1 MPLPF
6 ILAGAAIAAGAFGIK
21 KGLDAK
27 SDMDK
32 AKRVTESANE
42 IGRKAQARLE
52 NQQED
57 TKAAVEGLG
66 RTKIEILSGSVNDFI
81 NNFKKIKNINLRETE
96 GIKELK
102 HLNMSQDDF
111 SDLGSVFVPSFK
123 GGSQWFVQCR
133 SRCSDGLWHL

>member
-81 NNFKKIKNINLRETE
+81 NNFKKINSSLQLLSRLLIAP
-96 GIKELK
+96 
-102 HLNMSQDDF
+102 SQC
-111 SDLGSVFVPSFK
+111 LQGLE
-123 GGSQWFVQCR
+123 QCA
-133 SRCSDGLWHL
+133 